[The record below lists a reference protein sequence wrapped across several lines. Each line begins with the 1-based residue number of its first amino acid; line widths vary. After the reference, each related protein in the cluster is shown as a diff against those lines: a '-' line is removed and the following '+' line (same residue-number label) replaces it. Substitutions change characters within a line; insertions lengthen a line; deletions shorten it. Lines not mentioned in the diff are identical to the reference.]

1 MKLLD
6 RQRRR
11 QLLREAEGYLELVM
25 AFADQWPL
33 SPNLRDGLAG
43 RAIGAIERVGE
54 PGGDRFHALYLKGQA
69 LRCMERYDLAV
80 IPFEEAASID
90 GEDVDVHLA
99 LGWCYKRIGRL
110 DLAIEALEAALVA
123 EPEKAIVYYN
133 LACYWSLAHN
143 KKHALEY
150 LSRALAMDSHYR
162 ELVEQEPDFDSLRL
176 DPDFQSLT
184 SVIV

>member
-1 MKLLD
+1 VQPSD

-11 QLLREAEGYLELVM
+11 QLLREAEGYLELVV
-25 AFADQWPL
+25 AFADQLPL
-33 SPNLRDGLAG
+33 APPLRDTMGEAAI
-43 RAIGAIERVGE
+43 RAIDRVGDL
-54 PGGDRFHALYLKGQA
+54 GGDRFNALYLKGQA
-69 LRCMERYDLAV
+69 LRTMERYSQAV
-80 IPFEEAASID
+80 VPFEEAASIVPD
-90 GEDVDVHLA
+90 DIDVHLA

-110 DLAIEALEAALVA
+110 DRAIEALETALLV
-123 EPEKAIVYYN
+123 EPDKAILYYN

-162 ELVEQEPDFDSLRL
+162 DLIDQEPDFDSLRL
-176 DPDFQSLT
+176 DPEFQSLT

>member
-1 MKLLD
+1 VEPSD

-11 QLLREAEGYLELVM
+11 QLLREAEGYLELVL
-25 AFADQWPL
+25 AFTDQYPL
-33 SPNLRDGLAG
+33 APRLRDTLGEAAI
-43 RAIGAIERVGE
+43 RAIDRVGE
-54 PGGDRFHALYLKGQA
+54 PGGDRFHAMYLKGQA
-69 LRCMERYDLAV
+69 LRCMERYAQAV
-80 IPFEEAASID
+80 VPFEEAATIIP
-90 GEDVDVHLA
+90 EDIDVHLA
-99 LGWCYKRIGRL
+99 LGWCYKRMGRL
-110 DLAIEALEAALVA
+110 DRAIEALETALAA
-123 EPEKAIVYYN
+123 EPDKAILYYN

-162 ELVEQEPDFDSLRL
+162 DLIDQEPDFDSLRL